1 MEGEIIGFV
10 KVFILTYL
18 YPKSISVDVD
28 VRVSELT
35 QENSKLQADLDI
47 RYSHATKLES
57 RIEELEFQVQA
68 TSNEREVWKNYIRE
82 LESRVN
88 NQAMPPVPDSPADAQ
103 ENEVNHLM
111 SELEVAYQRIAASE
125 LEIQGWKKAFE
136 EGRDHFVAEKQTY
149 AWLSSV

>member
-1 MEGEIIGFV
+1 
-10 KVFILTYL
+10 LL
-18 YPKSISVDVD
+18 VDLL
-28 VRVSELT
+28 SELT

-47 RYSHATKLES
+47 RYAHSSKLES

-88 NQAMPPVPDSPADAQ
+88 NQATPPVPDSAADSQ
-103 ENEVNHLM
+103 DNEVNHLM

-125 LEIQGWKKAFE
+125 LEIHAWKKAFE
-136 EGRDHFVAEKQTY
+136 EGRDHFLAEKQTY
-149 AWLSSV
+149 ARSSSF